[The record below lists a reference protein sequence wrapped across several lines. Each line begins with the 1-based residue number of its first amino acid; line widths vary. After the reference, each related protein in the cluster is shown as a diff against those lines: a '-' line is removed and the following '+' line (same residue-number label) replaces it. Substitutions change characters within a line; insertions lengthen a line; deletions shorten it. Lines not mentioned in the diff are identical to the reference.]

1 MAACTHASCNP
12 TPVPLQAS
20 PLDAEWKRCP
30 DCGSAIPGWQKRH
43 RARACPGYSE
53 LWAGDVRVKIFAAVR
68 AYAEAVPDQVEP
80 QVRLLTITAPGT
92 EAGLIWDQ
100 EKCRHLGDHRHSG
113 KLGCRVAAAPAA
125 AWNERAPIWW
135 RSLHHE
141 ASQAT
146 LRRTGARPRLL
157 VRTWELQRRGM
168 LHVHPVV
175 GCSTARE
182 RASAEVYTQELARRA
197 SRHGFGYVDR
207 KTQLR
212 NPVAAAAYLSSYFV
226 AGKKGKL
233 TLRESVT
240 TGSMPPSIVYVQ
252 PELSQRSGVTMRSLR
267 LKRYLWRIGSAWMW
281 LHTEQ
286 GMLLE
291 DLVRAHGAGLT
302 FLQVAIGNHQAQ
314 GP

>member
-1 MAACTHASCNP
+1 MP
-12 TPVPLQAS
+12 
-20 PLDAEWKRCP
+20 EW
-30 DCGSAIPGWQKRH
+30 QHRH

-53 LWAGDVRVKIFAAVR
+53 LWAGDVRVKIFAALR
-68 AYAEAVPDQVEP
+68 AYADSVDQVEP
-80 QVRLLTITAPGT
+80 QVRMLTVTAPGT
-92 EAGLIWDQ
+92 EAGLTWDE

-125 AWNERAPIWW
+125 AWNEKAPIWW
-135 RSLHHE
+135 RDLHHD
-141 ASQAT
+141 ASQAA
-146 LRRTGARPRLL
+146 LRETGARPRLL
-157 VRTWELQRRGM
+157 VRPWELQRRGM
-168 LHVHPVV
+168 LHVHPVL
-175 GCSTARE
+175 GCSTPRE
-182 RASAEVYTQELARRA
+182 RASAEVYTRELASRA
-197 SRHGFGYVDR
+197 PRHGFGFVDR
-207 KTQLR
+207 KVQLR

>member
-1 MAACTHASCNP
+1 M
-12 TPVPLQAS
+12 PLQGS
-20 PLDAEWKRCP
+20 PPDAEWKRCP

-53 LWAGDVRVKIFAAVR
+53 LWAGDVRVKIFSALR
-68 AYAEAVPDQVEP
+68 AYVECVPPQVEP
-80 QVRLLTITAPGT
+80 QVRMLTVTAPGT
-92 EAGLIWDQ
+92 EAGLIWDE
-100 EKCRHLGDHRHSG
+100 EKCRHLGPHRHSG

-125 AWNERAPIWW
+125 AWNERAPVWW

-157 VRTWELQRRGM
+157 VRPWELQRRGM

-182 RASAEVYTQELARRA
+182 RTSAEVYTQELARRA
-197 SRHGFGYVDR
+197 SRHGFGFVDR
-207 KTQLR
+207 KEQLR

-226 AGKKGKL
+226 AGRKGRFGEKGKL

-240 TGSMPPSIVYVQ
+240 TGTMPPSIVYVQ

-267 LKRYLWRIGSAWMW
+267 LKRYLYALAGSAWMW

-286 GMLLE
+286 GLSLE

-302 FLQVAIGNHQAQ
+302 FLQVAIGNHRAQ